1 MLCVGERTRERQ
13 SPDWRVGAAN
23 REIGVPGLTA
33 RDVEPLRRVQYA
45 SGRSHR
51 TDMAEAG
58 SFADRVKQQA
68 DIVRVLGEYVR
79 LKKSGQNF
87 TGLCPFHSEKTPSF
101 AVHPVKQIYHC
112 FGCGAGGD
120 VFKFVMEMD
129 KITFPESV
137 RAVAEKCGIA
147 IPRAKERTPEER
159 QQNQQRTSLVELHRE
174 AAAFFV
180 QQLNATPEGRAAKA
194 YLLDRGLDSE
204 AMARFGIGFAPSGG
218 EALLRAFKQKFP
230 EKALEVS
237 GLFSRDQNGK
247 LFDRF
252 RRRVM
257 FPIANDTGKIVA
269 FGGRA
274 LGDDLPKYLNSPETP
289 IYTKSNIL
297 YHLDRAKEALRQSD
311 FAVLVEGYMDA
322 IAVARAGHS
331 NVVASCGT
339 SLTEPQVKLLSRFTR
354 RIIVNYDP
362 DTAGQAA
369 TERSLTILLEQGA
382 EVRVLALPGGKDPDS
397 FIRSEGAAAYTK
409 LLKEAP
415 PYVDYLISRARK
427 MDMSTAEGKLRA
439 VNFLMPYV
447 QRIPDRI
454 LRSEWATR
462 IAQQLRIEEPVLRE
476 SMRKAASD
484 RRSEVKARPEL
495 VGRVGKPAERR
506 LVQML
511 IEAEEF
517 RAQLA
522 EEIRAGELH
531 CGLESERILTA
542 LVEACATGVRPDAAE
557 LALALEDR
565 DRRLLFEI
573 AFESAAPPTWEEAQ
587 SCLAV
592 LRRRRAEEEL
602 STVQKQIETFAAAA
616 GAGAGGELRRLLER
630 KQELRRRLDP
640 PVHESPH

>member
-1 MLCVGERTRERQ
+1 MNI
-13 SPDWRVGAAN
+13 SAP
-23 REIGVPGLTA
+23 
-33 RDVEPLRRVQYA
+33 RRVQYEFQ
-45 SGRSHR
+45 SFNHTCMG
-51 TDMAEAG
+51 EPG
-58 SFADRVKQQA
+58 SFSERVKQQA
-68 DIVRVLGEYVR
+68 DIVRVVGEYVR
-79 LKKSGQNF
+79 LKKTGQNF
-87 TGLCPFHSEKTPSF
+87 SGLCPFHSEKTPSF
-101 AVHPVKQIYHC
+101 SVSQTKQFYYC
-112 FGCGAGGD
+112 FGCGVGGD
-120 VFKFVMEMD
+120 VFNFVMEMD
-129 KITFPESV
+129 KITFPDAV

-159 QQNQQRTSLVELHRE
+159 QQNQQRTSLVEMHRE

-180 QQLNATPEGRAAKA
+180 QQLNTTPEGRAAKA

-218 EALLRAFKQKFP
+218 ESLLRAMNRKYSD
-230 EKALEVS
+230 KALEAS
-237 GLFSRDQNGK
+237 GLFSRDANGRY
-247 LFDRF
+247 FDRF

-257 FPIANDTGKIVA
+257 FPIASDTGKIIA

-289 IYTKSNIL
+289 IYSKSNVL
-297 YHLDRAKEALRQSD
+297 YHLDHAKETLRQLD

-322 IAVARAGHS
+322 IAVACAGIS

-339 SLTEPQVKLLSRFTR
+339 SLTEPQVKLLNRFTR

-369 TERSLTILLEQGA
+369 TERSLTILLERGA

-397 FIRSEGAAAYTK
+397 FIRSEGPAAYTK
-409 LLKEAP
+409 LLNEAP
-415 PYVDYLISRARK
+415 PYVDYLISRAQK
-427 MDMSTAEGKLRA
+427 MDMTTAEGKLRA

-447 QRIPDRI
+447 QRVPDRI

-476 SMRKAASD
+476 SMRKAANE

-495 VGRVGKPAERR
+495 VGRAGKPAERR

-511 IEAEEF
+511 IEADEF
-517 RAQLA
+517 RSQLA
-522 EEIRAGELH
+522 QGIAAEELH
-531 CGLESERILTA
+531 RGLEVERILTV
-542 LVEACATGVRPDAAE
+542 LVEACESGERPDAA
-557 LALALEDR
+557 ALAKSLDDR

-573 AFESAAPPTWEEAQ
+573 AFESSAPPTWEEAE

-592 LRRRRAEEEL
+592 LRRRRAEQEL
-602 STVQKQIETFAAAA
+602 AEVQKQIESQAAAA

-630 KQELRRRLDP
+630 KQELRRRLAYP
-640 PVHESPH
+640 AHP